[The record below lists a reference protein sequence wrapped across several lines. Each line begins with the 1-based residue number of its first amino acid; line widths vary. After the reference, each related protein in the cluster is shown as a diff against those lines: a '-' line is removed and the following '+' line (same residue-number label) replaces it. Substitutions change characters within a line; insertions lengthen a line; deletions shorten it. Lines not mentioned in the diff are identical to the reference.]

1 MMMMMIIIIN
11 SSSSKYAFNESKVTV
26 KHLWCKLFPFQI
38 NTFSNNASWAAN
50 QPIRM
55 ISEGSCDTEDWG
67 NDAENSAVQ
76 HRKNLTLKCIK
87 IADPDERL
95 ASWNNRGS

>member
-1 MMMMMIIIIN
+1 MMMIIIIIN

-38 NTFSNNASWAAN
+38 NIFSNNSSWAAN

-76 HRKNLTLKCIK
+76 QVKLNVK